1 MRLYRRSQARK
12 ILSECSLATNTGFKL
27 KRIIMSGDQNF
38 SIFESAYRPF
48 FILATVSALFNMT
61 LWTAFYTFKLR
72 LNFENISP
80 TMWHAHEMLFGYTI
94 AVIAGFLLTIEKY
107 RFGALISKKSALV
120 ILIALWI
127 LARVFISLT
136 LITDISWMAG
146 AVLDCLFILILTI
159 RISYPVIMGMD
170 REKTALAAHLG
181 LIAVS
186 NVVFYLG
193 VFGVLTDGQRLGV
206 YSALFLVVSII
217 LLMGRMM
224 IPLFIRNGL
233 GFKFEPRNW
242 RVIDILSVFFFVSF
256 FFPELFFT
264 SGKLVSIISGILALI
279 YSVRLYGWYSK
290 GIWDKPM
297 LWVLFVAYA
306 WIVIGFGLKFF
317 SLYFNIP
324 ELPALH
330 SFTYGGIGMMTAGF
344 MSRVILGHTG
354 RNVFAPPRIVF
365 WIFTV
370 LLAGAIVRVFF
381 PLIDG
386 GDYGLW
392 IAVSQ
397 ILWIVS
403 FLIFAIVFL
412 PMLWKPSI
420 EKRG

>member
-1 MRLYRRSQARK
+1 MSERSPNINA
-12 ILSECSLATNTGFKL
+12 GFKL
-27 KRIIMSGDQNF
+27 KRIITSGDQNF

-48 FILATVSALFNMT
+48 FILATVSSLFYMT
-61 LWTAFYTFKLR
+61 LWTAFYTFKIR

-107 RFGALISKKSALV
+107 RFGAVISKKSALI
-120 ILIALWI
+120 ILLILWI

-136 LITDISWMAG
+136 LITDISWKTG

-159 RISYPVIMGMD
+159 RISYPVIRGKD
-170 REKTALAAHLG
+170 REKTGLAAHLA
-181 LIAVS
+181 LITIS
-186 NVVFYLG
+186 NVIFYLG
-193 VFGVLTDGQRLGV
+193 VLGLLPDGQRWGV
-206 YSALFLVVSII
+206 YSALFLVVSTI
-217 LLMGRMM
+217 LLMGRKM

-233 GFKFEPRNW
+233 EFQFEPRNW
-242 RVIDILSVFFFVSF
+242 RVIDILSIFFFVSF
-256 FFPELFFT
+256 FFSELFFAG
-264 SGKLVSIISGILALI
+264 GKLVSTISGILALI
-279 YSVRLYGWYSK
+279 YSVRLYGWYSR
-290 GIWDKPM
+290 GIWKKPM

-306 WIVIGFGLKFF
+306 WIVIGFGLKFL

-324 ELPALH
+324 ELPSLH
-330 SFTYGGIGMMTAGF
+330 SFTYGGIGIMTVGF

-354 RNVFAPPRIVF
+354 RNVFAPPKIVF

-381 PLIDG
+381 PLIDNSS
-386 GDYGLW
+386 YMLW
-392 IAVSQ
+392 IAISQ
-397 ILWIVS
+397 ILWILS

-420 EKRG
+420 EKSA